1 MWSGRGWGSG
11 ENTTGVS
18 LAMRIA
24 KVLETSPEFGLGSTS
39 LPFPLHSFKLGCYS
53 ELVTESH
60 VIVLGAER
68 QLAAHLPFIH
78 KELRLV
84 APLLKALPTVSSLS
98 WRRLLQALERA

>member
-11 ENTTGVS
+11 ENTAGVS

-24 KVLETSPEFGLGSTS
+24 KVPEISPDFGLGSTS
-39 LPFPLHSFKLGCYS
+39 LPFPLHNFELGCYS
-53 ELVTESH
+53 ELVAESH
-60 VIVLGAER
+60 ITVLGAER
-68 QLAAHLPFIH
+68 QLAAHLPFIP

-98 WRRLLQALERA
+98 WRWLLQALERA